1 MSTYRI
7 LTDSCCDLTQ
17 EMADEL
23 ELTVAPLSVNYK
35 GSERKNY
42 LDGREL
48 DSKEFYQGL
57 RDGEMT
63 STSAAN
69 PTLWQSYMEPVLQ
82 EGQDILVLSF
92 SSGLSTTYNA
102 ACIAAEELKETY
114 PDRKIYVVDT
124 LCAALGQ
131 GLFCKYVADMRKNGA
146 SLEEARD
153 WAEANKLH
161 LVHWFTVEDLHF
173 LKRGGRVSAATAI
186 VGSMLQIKPVLHVD
200 NEGHL
205 IAMAKVRGRKASI
218 HALCDKI
225 AELCENPAEQTMAIC
240 HGDCIEDAQYLANMM
255 KEKYNVPEIII
266 HVIGPVIA
274 SHSGPGTL
282 AVFFLGKE
290 R

>member
-1 MSTYRI
+1 MDNYRI
-7 LTDSCCDLTQ
+7 ITDSCCDLTQ

-23 ELTVAPLSVNYK
+23 ELLVAPLSVNYK

-69 PTLWQSYMEPVLQ
+69 PTLWQSFMEPVLQ
-82 EGQDILVLSF
+82 NGQDILVLAF

-131 GLFCKYVADMRKNGA
+131 GLFCWYVANLKKNGA
-146 SLEEARD
+146 TLEEARD
-153 WAEANKLH
+153 WAEANKLK

-173 LKRGGRVSAATAI
+173 LKRGGRVSAATAV
-186 VGSMLQIKPVLHVD
+186 VGSLLQIKPVLHVD

-205 IAMAKVRGRKASI
+205 IAKTKVRGRKASI
-218 HALCDKI
+218 HALADKVG
-225 AELCENPAEQTMAIC
+225 ELCENPSEQTMAIC
-240 HGDCIEDAQYLANMM
+240 HGDCIEEAEYLAGIL
-255 KEKYNVPEIII
+255 KEKYNVPEVII

-282 AVFFLGKE
+282 AVFFIGKE

>member
-1 MSTYRI
+1 MSNYRI
-7 LTDSCCDLTQ
+7 ITDSCCDLPQ
-17 EMADEL
+17 EMADDL
-23 ELTVAPLSVNYK
+23 QLLVAPLSVNYK
-35 GSERKNY
+35 GSEHKNY

-48 DSKEFYQGL
+48 DTKEFYNGL
-57 RDGEMT
+57 RAGEMT

-69 PTLWQSYMEPVLQ
+69 PTLWQSYMEPVLK
-82 EGQDILVLSF
+82 EGQDVLVLAF

-102 ACIAAEELKETY
+102 ACIAAEELRETY

-131 GLFCKYVADMRKNGA
+131 GLFCWYVANLKKNGA
-146 SLEEARD
+146 TLEEARD
-153 WAEANKLH
+153 WAENNKLH

-173 LKRGGRVSAATAI
+173 LKRGGRVSAATAV

-205 IAMAKVRGRKASI
+205 ISKAKVRGRKASI
-218 HALCDKI
+218 HALADKI
-225 AELCENPAEQTMAIC
+225 GELCENPSEQTMAIC
-240 HGDCIEDAQYLANMM
+240 HGDCIEDAEYLASLMR
-255 KEKYNVPEIII
+255 ERYNVPEIII
-266 HVIGPVIA
+266 HPTGPVIV

-282 AVFFLGKE
+282 AVFFIGKE

>member
-1 MSTYRI
+1 MSSYRI
-7 LTDSCCDLTQ
+7 ITDSCCDLPQ
-17 EMADEL
+17 AMADEL
-23 ELTVAPLSVNYK
+23 EMLVAPLSVNYK
-35 GSERKNY
+35 GKDVKNY

-48 DSKEFYQGL
+48 DPKEFYQGL

-69 PTLWQSYMEPVLQ
+69 PTLWQSIMEPVLK
-82 EGQDILVLSF
+82 EGQDILVLVF

-131 GLFCKYVADMRKNGA
+131 GLFCKYVADLKKNGA

-153 WAEANKLH
+153 WAEANKLK

-173 LKRGGRVSAATAI
+173 LKRGGRVSATTAV
-186 VGSMLQIKPVLHVD
+186 VGSLLQIKPVLHVD

-205 IAMAKVRGRKASI
+205 IAKSKVRGRKASI
-218 HALCDKI
+218 HALADKV
-225 AELCENPAEQTMAIC
+225 AELCENPSEQTMAIC
-240 HGDCIEDAQYLANMM
+240 HGDCIEDAEYLAGIL
-255 KEKYNVPEIII
+255 KEKYNVPEVII

-282 AVFFLGKE
+282 AVFFIGKE